1 MARLL
6 QLPSGATCMV
16 KDPHEILVK
25 DRKRILQA
33 AEVQGE
39 ISRALA
45 IGDALVAMMITQWS
59 YKLDLPADN
68 IAVLDEIPMGDY
80 DKLIEESSAAQKVI
94 FPTLGDTVENET
106 DPKAISA
113 DSNA

>member
-1 MARLL
+1 MARLI

-25 DRKRILQA
+25 DRKRILQT
-33 AEVQGE
+33 AEIQGE
-39 ISRALA
+39 IARALA

-59 YKLDLPADN
+59 YDLKLPSDD
-68 IAVLDEIPMGDY
+68 ITVLDELPMGDY
-80 DKLIEESSAAQKVI
+80 DKLVAESEAAQKVI
-94 FPTLGDTVENET
+94 FPSLSDTVENQT
-106 DPKAISA
+106 DPKAITA